1 MTTNLKF
8 TAVLMVLNP
17 SELIA
22 SSLRHLRSMDPDEII
37 FVDGGSDD
45 GTLDFLRGE
54 SGVKLVEMPGEG
66 IISRLFAGAEQA
78 RNEHVLVLADDDV
91 IPPGETEAMLRE
103 LENRPEL
110 AGLQFK
116 LSAQTANYWGRAWN
130 TYFSIITRPGKKI
143 PLLGRP
149 CVTKKANLLGFGEP
163 PDAFGD
169 DTWIHLQEVGK
180 NRLYEVGPGS
190 VVRSCPNTAA
200 WNAAQFQKYGEADNK
215 VSANFRQ
222 HVKLLFHT
230 AVRISLVR
238 SCLALTMGKPAAIP
252 FIMFMGV
259 SRTYHHL
266 NTWSSTAR
274 ARRRISKTA
283 EQVARFPS

>member
-116 LSAQTANYWGRAWN
+116 LSAQTANY
-130 TYFSIITRPGKKI
+130 
-143 PLLGRP
+143 
-149 CVTKKANLLGFGEP
+149 
-163 PDAFGD
+163 
-169 DTWIHLQEVGK
+169 
-180 NRLYEVGPGS
+180 
-190 VVRSCPNTAA
+190 
-200 WNAAQFQKYGEADNK
+200 
-215 VSANFRQ
+215 
-222 HVKLLFHT
+222 
-230 AVRISLVR
+230 
-238 SCLALTMGKPAAIP
+238 
-252 FIMFMGV
+252 
-259 SRTYHHL
+259 
-266 NTWSSTAR
+266 
-274 ARRRISKTA
+274 
-283 EQVARFPS
+283 